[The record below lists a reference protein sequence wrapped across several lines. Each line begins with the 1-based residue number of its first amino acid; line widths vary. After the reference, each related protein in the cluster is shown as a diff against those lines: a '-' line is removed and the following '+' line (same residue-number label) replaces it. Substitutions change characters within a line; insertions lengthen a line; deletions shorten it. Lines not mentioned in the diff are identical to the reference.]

1 MEWYWCPSPTVALR
15 VKELLCVKFF
25 EQGLAG
31 VGTKSVLIFALTS
44 PSKLLQPFPLK
55 SQSLM
60 VQEWGNWQLL
70 LPSSRHPLS
79 PPSSPNNPSTTEEK
93 PSHSIIL
100 QTLVQKARGRG
111 GIHGTSLSRL
121 QTGLCKTTPFTEGY
135 VNDRINT
142 TQAFL
147 LNYNPDY
154 IYQQSSING
163 KLFSSKSAPTTI
175 SQKQYPARKALL
187 GTNLTQSFRLPKTE
201 LPGLW
206 GSSPQASDRSP
217 QQNNGKTQEC
227 LHPSPGVS
235 SSPPCLLLLSEN
247 TGF

>member
-1 MEWYWCPSPTVALR
+1 
-15 VKELLCVKFF
+15 
-25 EQGLAG
+25 
-31 VGTKSVLIFALTS
+31 
-44 PSKLLQPFPLK
+44 
-55 SQSLM
+55 M

-70 LPSSRHPLS
+70 LPSSRHPVS
-79 PPSSPNNPSTTEEK
+79 PPSSPNNPSTAKEK
-93 PSHSIIL
+93 PSHSIML
-100 QTLVQKARGRG
+100 QTLVQIARGRR
-111 GIHGTSLSRL
+111 GIRGTSLSRV
-121 QTGLCKTTPFTEGY
+121 QTGLRKTTLFTEGY

-187 GTNLTQSFRLPKTE
+187 GTNDSKFQAAEDWATQFVRFSAGIAASLRQV
-201 LPGLW
+201 
-206 GSSPQASDRSP
+206 SSTKQWRDS
-217 QQNNGKTQEC
+217 
-227 LHPSPGVS
+227 GVPPPFGVP

-247 TGF
+247 TRF